1 MSEKK
6 IDMKDLAQYYPV
18 SNLTDYISE
27 LESQLAILRKALEN
41 IDNEEIAEFDHIY
54 QIKTFKRVVS
64 DALKKC
70 FGESGER

>member
-1 MSEKK
+1 MSADNLDGLGKVK
-6 IDMKDLAQYYPV
+6 VDWDKW
-18 SNLTDYISE
+18 NLTEENE
-27 LESQLAILRKALEN
+27 LLKSQLAILREALEN

-70 FGESGER
+70 FGEEKC